1 MNDQYGWH
9 FVVTF
14 FFHVTFDTSVGCAW
28 CDSLGV
34 ARKGGRW
41 LSCGYRLGA
50 ARGGGGGGTHADVSG
65 TPLAR
70 DIKMSWKILVFFGG
84 IGVESQLKL
93 KKCDSI
99 FLKIQKKVIART
111 VADPSRTR
119 VKRTDVSRIP
129 FIDVQPW
136 ALLTN
141 DEHIY
146 ILYKSFFSWF
156 ILALLLTLFLS
167 SYRGFKY

>member
-50 ARGGGGGGTHADVSG
+50 ARGGGGGGHARRRLRDSSGSWYKNVMKNIGIFWGDRSRVS
-65 TPLAR
+65 TETK
-70 DIKMSWKILVFFGG
+70 KMWLNFPQNTKKSNCTDCSGPQPDQSEAYWCFQNSLYWCSTMSLVD
-84 IGVESQLKL
+84 KW
-93 KKCDSI
+93 
-99 FLKIQKKVIART
+99 RT
-111 VADPSRTR
+111 Y
-119 VKRTDVSRIP
+119 
-129 FIDVQPW
+129 
-136 ALLTN
+136 
-141 DEHIY
+141 IY
-146 ILYKSFFSWF
+146 I
-156 ILALLLTLFLS
+156 I
-167 SYRGFKY
+167 